1 MYVPHRWIAL
11 QLVLIDLFR
20 SDYQF
25 TSDQLMSWGWDIKK
39 DSVFSYGILPQTFR
53 LALWHSTTDLQR
65 LYTTRISSIKSVIFI
80 YRIQY
85 IVEFFVCQS
94 LIHNEKEMFCALS
107 KTLCKKKKLTYF
119 ARKDLLSCVCPAAL
133 SRFSFSSFWM

>member
-53 LALWHSTTDLQR
+53 LALQHSTTNQQR

-94 LIHNEKEMFCALS
+94 LKRDV
-107 KTLCKKKKLTYF
+107 LCIVKNIVQKKKLTYF

>member
-1 MYVPHRWIAL
+1 M
-11 QLVLIDLFR
+11 
-20 SDYQF
+20 
-25 TSDQLMSWGWDIKK
+25 KK

-53 LALWHSTTDLQR
+53 LALRHSTTDLQR

-94 LIHNEKEMFCALS
+94 LIHNEKEIFVHCQKHCA
-107 KTLCKKKKLTYF
+107 KKKLTYF

-133 SRFSFSSFWM
+133 SRFSFSSF

>member
-1 MYVPHRWIAL
+1 M
-11 QLVLIDLFR
+11 
-20 SDYQF
+20 
-25 TSDQLMSWGWDIKK
+25 KK

-53 LALWHSTTDLQR
+53 LALRHSTTDLQR

-133 SRFSFSSFWM
+133 SRFSFSSF